1 MEIKNDSEFYTYNAS
16 GEIKNTVVSTA
27 LMEKL
32 YSSEK
37 DFFDSQVNLTHNK
50 SNDTIKTE
58 GGLSMNDREYVDA
71 KINALETNMNQKIQA
86 QGELFTEKLRHI
98 ETKLDSNQSILMA
111 KLDTISNGI
120 TQQQEIFKRDVEII
134 TENKINALKEK
145 MKEEQK
151 ETRKNMWQIAAAV
164 ATIAS
169 LAIAA
174 LQYFTS

>member
-1 MEIKNDSEFYTYNAS
+1 MGIK
-16 GEIKNTVVSTA
+16 
-27 LMEKL
+27 L
-32 YSSEK
+32 K
-37 DFFDSQVNLTHNK
+37 DYITNPHN
-50 SNDTIKTE
+50 
-58 GGLSMNDREYVDA
+58 V
-71 KINALETNMNQKIQA
+71 
-86 QGELFTEKLRHI
+86 FTEEEAIMLYKVAGHI

-111 KLDTISNGI
+111 KLDTISNSI

-134 TENKINALKEK
+134 TENKINTLKEK

-151 ETRKNMWQIAAAV
+151 ETKKNMWQIAAAV